1 MGAEPSVAARD
12 DGSFEELLRRYWAAQ
27 PDVAP
32 ELIDR
37 FVTGDLVGADRAAAV
52 ADQIESERAAVV
64 RRDEVVLEV
73 GAGTAALATELGRRA
88 TFVVASDVSL
98 AWMLLARRRLADAGL
113 DNVALVVATG
123 DALPFADRTFDLVV
137 AADVVEH
144 VPDAIAFVG
153 ACHRALRAGGTFWL
167 ATPNR
172 FSLTPEPHVRVW
184 GVGFVP
190 RAWAPAYVRKV
201 RGVAYDDIRTLS
213 RGELVRLLART
224 GGTVDVTPP
233 AITGPVARTSPPLT
247 RRAIAVYNRAAGSR
261 RSGASSSG
269 SPRCSTRWS
278 GSARRM
284 ADAPALVCPVCRTG
298 LDAGAGR
305 FTSASCRREY
315 PVVAGIPDLRIDGD
329 RYLTIADDRVK
340 AEALARVSG
349 GFADVV
355 AAYWERTPEVPAPL
369 AARYTQAMLDEHG
382 TRRGPPT

>member
-52 ADQIESERAAVV
+52 ADQLESERAAVV
-64 RRDEVVLEV
+64 GRNEVVLEV

-88 TFVVASDVSL
+88 QFVVASDVSFE
-98 AWMLLARRRLADAGL
+98 WMLLARRRLADAGL
-113 DNVALVVATG
+113 DNVALIVATG
-123 DALPFADRTFDLVV
+123 DALPFADGTFDLVV

-144 VPDAIAFVG
+144 VPDATAFVD
-153 ACHRALRAGGTFWL
+153 ACHRALRPGGTFWL

-213 RGELVRLLART
+213 RGELVRLLACT

-233 AITGPVARTSPPLT
+233 AITAPVARTYPPLA
-247 RRAIAVYNRAAGSR
+247 RRAIAVYNRA
-261 RSGASSSG
+261 
-269 SPRCSTRWS
+269 
-278 GSARRM
+278 
-284 ADAPALVCPVCRTG
+284 
-298 LDAGAGR
+298 
-305 FTSASCRREY
+305 RE
-315 PVVAGIPDLRIDGD
+315 
-329 RYLTIADDRVK
+329 
-340 AEALARVSG
+340 
-349 GFADVV
+349 V
-355 AAYWERTPEVPAPL
+355 AALRRVLLGVTPLFHAVV
-369 AARYTQAMLDEHG
+369 RKRSTDG
-382 TRRGPPT
+382 